1 MLGGRGRNLKNHN
14 SLIKIMEEPNQKQQ
28 EIIYKFSIFEQQMR
42 QIQEQLQA
50 VEQGIIELNE
60 LNKGLEE
67 LIGKKGSEILSP
79 VGRGIF
85 AKAKLLS
92 EDLIVDIG
100 GKKFVKKTIPKT
112 KEMVDNQIKRLE
124 DVYEQLTKSL
134 DDLNAEV
141 MKLIGEVE
149 GKGN

>member
-1 MLGGRGRNLKNHN
+1 M
-14 SLIKIMEEPNQKQQ
+14 
-28 EIIYKFSIFEQQMR
+28 IYKFSIFEQQMR

-50 VEQGIIELNE
+50 VEQGILELNE

-67 LIGKKGSEILSP
+67 LKGKNGNEILAP

-100 GKKFVKKTIPKT
+100 GKKFVKKTIPQT
-112 KEMVDNQIKRLE
+112 EEMIDKQIKKLE
-124 DVYEQLTKSL
+124 DIYGQLTKSL
-134 DDLNAEV
+134 DDLNEEV
-141 MKLIGEVE
+141 MKLIEEAE
-149 GKGN
+149 GSKN

>member
-1 MLGGRGRNLKNHN
+1 
-14 SLIKIMEEPNQKQQ
+14 MEEPNQKQQ

-67 LIGKKGSEILSP
+67 LKGKKGDEILAP

-141 MKLIGEVE
+141 MKLIGEAE
-149 GKGN
+149 GRGN

>member
-1 MLGGRGRNLKNHN
+1 MN
-14 SLIKIMEEPNQKQQ
+14 EKQQ
-28 EIIYKFSIFEQQMR
+28 EMIYKFSIFEQQMR

-50 VEQGIIELNE
+50 VEQGILELNE

-67 LIGKKGSEILSP
+67 LKGKNGNEILAP

-100 GKKFVKKTIPKT
+100 GKKFVKKTIPQT
-112 KEMVDNQIKRLE
+112 EEMIDKQIKKLE
-124 DVYEQLTKSL
+124 DIYGQLTKSL
-134 DDLNAEV
+134 DDLNEEV
-141 MKLIGEVE
+141 MKLIEEAE
-149 GKGN
+149 GSKN